1 MNSIIFRLIWNLG
14 FLSKVV
20 EICVAKQLIDYLDAN
35 GLAVSYQSAYRK
47 LHSTETALIRVHNDI
62 AIASDQ
68 KRSVILLLL
77 DLSAAFDTVDHC
89 ILLSRLSRRF
99 GVGGTA
105 LAWFQSYL
113 DDRTQFVNTNGSTFE
128 RRVLQFGV
136 PQGSVLGPLLF
147 SLYTSPL
154 SNIASKRELS
164 FRFYADDRQLYVTFE
179 TSSLT
184 DMELS
189 KYRLEA
195 CVLENYTWMLLNKL
209 KLNKDKIELLVI
221 SSLHRARPPLSHIHV
236 CDERVLAS
244 PKAGNIGVLFDESLS
259 IYGSSGDSNE
269 QIRILSSP

>member
-1 MNSIIFRLIWNLG
+1 MNSRIFRPILNLG

-77 DLSAAFDTVDHC
+77 DLSATFDTVDHC

-179 TSSLT
+179 TSPLLT
-184 DMELS
+184 W
-189 KYRLEA
+189 
-195 CVLENYTWMLLNKL
+195 N
-209 KLNKDKIELLVI
+209 
-221 SSLHRARPPLSHIHV
+221 
-236 CDERVLAS
+236 
-244 PKAGNIGVLFDESLS
+244 
-259 IYGSSGDSNE
+259 
-269 QIRILSSP
+269 

>member
-1 MNSIIFRLIWNLG
+1 MASVKPLLKKQSLRSDEFKHFRPISNLG

-20 EICVAKQLIDYLDAN
+20 EKYVAKQLIDYLDAN
-35 GLAVSYQSAYRK
+35 GLDVSYQSAYRK
-47 LHSTETALIRVHNDI
+47 LDSTETALIRVHNDI
-62 AIASDQ
+62 AIVSDQ
-68 KRSVILLLL
+68 KRSVILLIL
-77 DLSAAFDTVDHC
+77 DLSAAFDSVDHC

-179 TSSLT
+179 TSPLLT
-184 DMELS
+184 W
-189 KYRLEA
+189 
-195 CVLENYTWMLLNKL
+195 N
-209 KLNKDKIELLVI
+209 
-221 SSLHRARPPLSHIHV
+221 
-236 CDERVLAS
+236 
-244 PKAGNIGVLFDESLS
+244 
-259 IYGSSGDSNE
+259 
-269 QIRILSSP
+269 